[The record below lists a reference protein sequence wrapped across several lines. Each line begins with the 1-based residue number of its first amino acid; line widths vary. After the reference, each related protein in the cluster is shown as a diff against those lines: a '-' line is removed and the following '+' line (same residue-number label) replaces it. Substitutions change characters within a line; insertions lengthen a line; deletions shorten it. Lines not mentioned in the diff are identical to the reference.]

1 MSEVSKHKPGSI
13 GEMIDV
19 ALPMVVSFGCD
30 TAMIFTDRLFLAKLG
45 SQTMSAAMTGG
56 LSVFMLMSFF
66 LGLIGYTTAL
76 VAQYLGAGKK
86 ESCAR
91 SLTQAVMISLAAY
104 PVVLAL
110 IPAAHFAFSKS
121 GIDAVELHE
130 QLKYF
135 NILIFGSVFSLLRH
149 AFSAF
154 FTGIGRTRV
163 VMMGAAVA
171 MTVNMILNY
180 IFVFGKFGC
189 PVLGIRGAALGTV
202 IAGACGALALLA
214 VYLSK
219 DISREFMVASSWGFD
234 RKIMGK
240 LWQYGCPGGI
250 EMVSN
255 LLAFTAMVFV
265 FHSEGLVAAAATTIV
280 FNWDMVTFIPLM
292 GIEIGVTSLVGRY
305 MGAQQIDV
313 VKHVVH
319 SGVTMGVIYGALMIA
334 VFILMPVKLVE
345 VFHPRIADGIFS
357 QASPLAISMVRLV
370 AFYVMAQALFMVF
383 IGALRG
389 AGDTVWAMRIS
400 VGIHW
405 ILLAVMVFLLKFW
418 HTTVYQAWLS
428 LVIVFMFF
436 SASSFVRYQM
446 GQWKNIH
453 VIEPEMS

>member
-1 MSEVSKHKPGSI
+1 MSKASKHKPGSI

-45 SQTMSAAMTGG
+45 SQSMSAAMTGG

-86 ESCAR
+86 EGCSR
-91 SLTQAVMISLAAY
+91 SLSQGIILSLVAY
-104 PVVLAL
+104 PFILAL
-110 IPAAHFAFSKS
+110 IPAAHYVFSKS
-121 GIDAVELHE
+121 GIDAVELT
-130 QLKYF
+130 QLQKYF
-135 NILIFGSVFSLLRH
+135 NILILGSVFSLLRH

-171 MTVNMILNY
+171 MTVNMALNY

-189 PVLGIRGAALGTV
+189 PALGIRGAALGTV
-202 IAGACGALALLA
+202 IASACGAVALLA

-219 DISREFMVASSWGFD
+219 DISREFMVASSWGLD
-234 RKIMGK
+234 RKVLGK

-265 FHSEGLVAAAATTIV
+265 FHSEGLVPAAATTIV
-280 FNWDMVTFIPLM
+280 FNWDMVTFVPLM

-313 VKHVVH
+313 VKRVVH
-319 SGVTMGVIYGALMIA
+319 SGLKMGFVYGALMMAIFIFLPVELVH
-334 VFILMPVKLVE
+334 VFRPQVS
-345 VFHPRIADGIFS
+345 DGIFS
-357 QASPLAISMVRLV
+357 QAAPLAVAMVRLV
-370 AFYVMAQALFMVF
+370 ALYVIAQAVLLVF

-405 ILLAVMVFLLKFW
+405 LILAILVVMLKIG
-418 HTTVYQAWLS
+418 HSPVYHAWVA
-428 LVIVFMFF
+428 LVVVFMAF
-436 SASSFVRYQM
+436 SIAPFVRYRM
-446 GQWKNIH
+446 GKWKTIR
-453 VIEPEMS
+453 VIEPEIN